1 MVTGSDNVLAPNLV
15 RQMRDLRNA
24 YTQIA
29 NVYKDNPV
37 FSSIAGAESD
47 MKDQA
52 YTQIK
57 DWKTFNIQM
66 AGYTG
71 EIWDAIFGDATAER
85 TAFNADLAAYE
96 KGNYLNQKQRY
107 QGNLLSATQTSEPTI
122 AELNTAFTDLLDAI
136 DDWDGEV
143 PVSGDFSSAGKI
155 KNLPTILAQL
165 QTRLEKKINDAM
177 EVDAL
182 TESSGGYNRNT
193 VKQVTAK
200 LVNQLGEDFQQWQA
214 FVNDIKDAEYG
225 AYLFESKTLSER
237 VTAGGSISPITM
249 GTPRASH
256 IDGFNF
262 DMDLLRTDKAIDG
275 KDGIAL
281 A

>member
-29 NVYKDNPV
+29 NVYKDKPV

-57 DWKTFNIQM
+57 DWKTFNAQM
-66 AGYTG
+66 AGYTD

-96 KGNYLNQKQRY
+96 NGNYLNQKQRY
-107 QGNLLSATQTSEPTI
+107 QDNPLSAAPTDEPAI
-122 AELNTAFTDLLDAI
+122 DDLNTAFTDLLVAI
-136 DDWDGEV
+136 DDWDGEL
-143 PVSGDFSSAGKI
+143 PQNGDYSSGGKI
-155 KNLPTILAQL
+155 KNLSTILAHL
-165 QTRLEKKINDAM
+165 QTRLENKINDAM
-177 EVDAL
+177 GVDGL
-182 TESSGGYNRNT
+182 TESSGGSNKYM
-193 VKQVTAK
+193 VKQVIAK
-200 LVNQLGEDFQQWQA
+200 LVNQLGEDFQQWRA
-214 FVNDIKDAEYG
+214 FTHDIIDAGYGVYFVNGE
-225 AYLFESKTLSER
+225 TLSER
-237 VTAGGSISPITM
+237 VVNGGSISPIVM